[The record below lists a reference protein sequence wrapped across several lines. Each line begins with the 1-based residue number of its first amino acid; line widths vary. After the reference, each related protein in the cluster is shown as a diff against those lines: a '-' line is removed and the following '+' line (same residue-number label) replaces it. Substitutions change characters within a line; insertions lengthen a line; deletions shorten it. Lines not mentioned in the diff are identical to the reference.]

1 MKEEQQKDREWDERM
16 AREVLPA
23 TRFLLKKLQEDYQK
37 LKKEFDDRRQIDTLQ
52 IKQDVKNESD
62 ELSFKDS
69 LEQQE
74 PNK

>member
-1 MKEEQQKDREWDERM
+1 MKEEQQRDREWDERM

-23 TRFLLKKLQEDYQK
+23 KCLELKKLQVEHQK
-37 LKKEFDDRRQIDTLQ
+37 LKKELDERRKIDTLQ

-74 PNK
+74 SQK